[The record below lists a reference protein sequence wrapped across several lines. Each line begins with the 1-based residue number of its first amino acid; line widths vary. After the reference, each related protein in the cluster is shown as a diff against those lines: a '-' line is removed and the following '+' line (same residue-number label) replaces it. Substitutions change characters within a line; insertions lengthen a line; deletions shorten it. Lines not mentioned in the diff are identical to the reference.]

1 MSTSSN
7 PLVKNLEKIRSTFS
21 FMQGNVLILTVCRIL
36 WTVSLSMSWPFF
48 SFYILALG
56 GTDIQIGL
64 VYAIGGLGG
73 LLLFPVGGYL
83 ADYSGRVKLVAIVTY
98 ILALT
103 HIFFIIAQDW
113 ILLGIGMFLQ
123 ELFIFYLPAMN
134 ALMAD
139 SLPPRRRGI
148 GFATANAI
156 PESIGLLATL
166 FGGYVIYYVFGGGPE
181 GVATAMRI
189 FFISAMAVGLLVA
202 TIRLKFLKETLK
214 NSGSS
219 VSSSNILSL
228 LKTSYQD
235 LFDSFK
241 WMSRTLWSF
250 AIITVLI
257 TAFANLASPF
267 WPVYAKEIIRLT
279 EFDWALLSFIVGAI
293 RIAFLIPI
301 GHIVDI
307 YGTRRTILLGMS
319 LAPIPVL
326 LFPYCQNFL
335 QVLLTLFILAA
346 VSDLIWPASATL
358 IANTV
363 PRERRGRLLSILGQG
378 LYIGWAG
385 GMFTTGFL
393 LYVPRIVGSLIG
405 GYVYAANPQYPWFV
419 FAFSLVLCFVLSF
432 RFIHETEKKEV

>member
-1 MSTSSN
+1 
-7 PLVKNLEKIRSTFS
+7 
-21 FMQGNVLILTVCRIL
+21 
-36 WTVSLSMSWPFF
+36 MSWPFF
-48 SFYILALG
+48 ARYIEALG
-56 GTDIQIGL
+56 GTAIEIGL

-83 ADYSGRVKLVAIVTY
+83 ADYSGRIKLVAIVTY

-113 ILLGIGMFLQ
+113 ILLAVGMFLQ

-139 SLPPRRRGI
+139 SLPPHKRGI
-148 GFATANAI
+148 GFAAANAI

-166 FGGYVIYYVFGGGPE
+166 FGGYVIDYVLGGGPE
-181 GVATAMRI
+181 AVETAMRV
-189 FFISAMAVGLLVA
+189 FFASALAVGLLVA
-202 TIRLKFLKETLK
+202 TIRLKFLKETWK

-219 VSSSNILSL
+219 VSSYNIPLL
-228 LKTSYQD
+228 LKTSYQN
-235 LFDSFK
+235 LFESFK

-250 AIITVLI
+250 AIIVILI
-257 TAFANLASPF
+257 TTFASLASPF
-267 WPVYAKEIIRLT
+267 WIVYAEDVIRLT
-279 EFDWALLSFIVGAI
+279 LFDWALLSFIVGAI
-293 RIAFLIPI
+293 RIALLIPI
-301 GHIVDI
+301 GHIVDL
-307 YGTRRTILLGMS
+307 YGTRRTILLAML
-319 LAPIPVL
+319 LAPLPVL

-335 QVLLTLFILAA
+335 QVLLTLVILAA
-346 VSDLIWPASATL
+346 VSDFIWPASATL
-358 IANTV
+358 IANIV
-363 PRERRGRLLSILGQG
+363 PRERRGRLISILGQG

-385 GMFTTGFL
+385 GMFSTGFL

-432 RFIHETEKKEV
+432 RFIRETEKKEV